1 MAEDKKN
8 PLGTFKGYR
17 ILETKLII
25 NKLGDGLSK
34 AVGIE
39 PVVIAPNEPA
49 FVGVRVRKTKDRY
62 DFVRDE
68 SNTIIG
74 VILVQIFDATGAAFV
89 EEKAIGK
96 RVQNVVDAI
105 AADEAMRKDGQMT
118 LEIPRAAK
126 EVAKYGDLGK
136 QVDDAMRE
144 SGDAA

>member
-1 MAEDKKN
+1 MTEEKKN
-8 PLGTFKGYR
+8 PLGTFKGYK
-17 ILETKLII
+17 IIETKIVV

-39 PVVIAPNEPA
+39 PVVVAPNEPA
-49 FVGVRVRKTKDRY
+49 FLGVRVRKTKDRY

-68 SNTIIG
+68 SNKIIG

-105 AADEAMRKDGQMT
+105 AADEAMKKDGQMT
-118 LEIPRAAK
+118 LEIPRAAA
-126 EVAKYGDLGK
+126 EVAKYGDLGAK
-136 QVDDAMRE
+136 VDEAMK
-144 SGDAA
+144 GDAA